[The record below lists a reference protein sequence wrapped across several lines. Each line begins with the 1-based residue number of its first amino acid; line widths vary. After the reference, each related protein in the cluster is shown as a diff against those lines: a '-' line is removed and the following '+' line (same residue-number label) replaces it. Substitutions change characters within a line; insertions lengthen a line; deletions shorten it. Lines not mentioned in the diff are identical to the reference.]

1 MELKQAVAAHFEE
14 QVKSLQGLLRIRSV
28 EAIGE
33 NRTPFGQGTRD
44 CLDYCLDLGKSMGF
58 KAVNLHDRCGY
69 LEYGEGEE
77 MVAVLG
83 HLDVVPEG
91 TGWLHD
97 PYGAEIDGDRLYA
110 RGAIDD
116 KGPMM
121 AALYALRAAV
131 ESGEA
136 MKRRVRIIFGLNEET
151 GCACMQHY
159 VNCGEEKPVLGF
171 TPDGDFPMINGE
183 KGIVGTHYTFPLGGS
198 ILRFTGGT
206 ALNMV
211 PALAET
217 VLRLPA
223 EQAEAARAR
232 AGEGVTVSETAEGLL
247 VTAQGQSAHGS
258 TPEKGVNAITRL
270 AAFLSE
276 LELDAASKQ
285 LVSAIANLYPQ
296 GTIGERLGIAL
307 HDDVSGNMVVN
318 LGTAESANGL
328 VTLGVNLRVPVTF
341 GEKDFHKQLTAAMG
355 GQGFY
360 ERDYSFTPPLYI
372 PADAPLIQ
380 TLRRVYEAETGLD
393 GAPICIGGG
402 TYAKTM
408 PNIVAFGPIFPGEPC
423 VEHEPEE
430 FISLTSFRKMT
441 EIYAKAILEL
451 ANA

>member
-1 MELKQAVAAHFEE
+1 MELKQAVQANFDQ
-14 QVKSLQGLLRIRSV
+14 QVKALQGLLKIKSV
-28 EAIGE
+28 ECIGE
-33 NRTPFGQGTRD
+33 NRTPFGQGTKD
-44 CLDYCLDLGKSMGF
+44 CLDYCLNLGKEMGF

-77 MVAVLG
+77 MIAVLG

-91 TGWLHD
+91 TGWIHD

-121 AALYALRAAV
+121 AALYALKAAV
-131 ESGEA
+131 DSGAEL
-136 MKRRVRIIFGLNEET
+136 KRRVRVIFGLNEET

-159 VNCGEEKPVLGF
+159 VNCGEEQPVLGF
-171 TPDGDFPMINGE
+171 TPDGDFPLINGE
-183 KGIVGTHYTFPLGGS
+183 KGICAAYYTFPLGGS
-198 ILRFTGGT
+198 IRRFSGGT

-211 PALAET
+211 PAMAEA
-217 VLRLPA
+217 VLNLPA
-223 EQAEAARAR
+223 EALKNKAAEGIA
-232 AGEGVTVSETAEGLL
+232 VSETDEGLL
-247 VTAQGQSAHGS
+247 VSAQGQSAHGS
-258 TPEKGVNAITRL
+258 TPEKGVNAIVRL
-270 AAFLSE
+270 AAFLKD

-285 LVSAIANLYPQ
+285 LVETIAKLYPQ
-296 GTIGERLGIAL
+296 GTIGEKLGIDL

-318 LGTAESANGL
+318 LGTAETRDGL
-328 VTLGVNLRVPVTF
+328 VTIGVNLRVPVTF
-341 GEKDFHKQLTAAMG
+341 GEKDFHRRLTSTMG

-360 ERDYSFTPPLYI
+360 EKTFHFTPPLYI

-380 TLRRVYEAETGLD
+380 ILRKVYEEETGLD
-393 GAPICIGGG
+393 GTPECIGGG

-430 FISLTSFRKMT
+430 FISLTSFQKMT
-441 EIYAKAILEL
+441 EIYAKAIVEL